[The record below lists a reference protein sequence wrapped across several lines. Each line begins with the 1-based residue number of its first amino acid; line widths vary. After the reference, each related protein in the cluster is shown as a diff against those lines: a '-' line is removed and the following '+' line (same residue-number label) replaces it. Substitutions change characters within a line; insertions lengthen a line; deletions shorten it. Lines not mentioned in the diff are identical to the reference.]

1 MFGMDIIG
9 IAFVMA
15 SVLPLERL
23 ALGALLVS
31 AGNARKGRPKGRSIL
46 LRPNGRPSRGLDV
59 HTTRADEHPL

>member
-31 AGNARKGRPKGRSIL
+31 A
-46 LRPNGRPSRGLDV
+46 
-59 HTTRADEHPL
+59 